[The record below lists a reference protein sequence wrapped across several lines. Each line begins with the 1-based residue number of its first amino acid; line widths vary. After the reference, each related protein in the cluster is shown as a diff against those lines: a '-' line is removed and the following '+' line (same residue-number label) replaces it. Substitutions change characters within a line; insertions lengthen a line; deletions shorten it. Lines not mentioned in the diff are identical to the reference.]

1 MMSTT
6 NPGGRG
12 PPAPGYSNST
22 DRPSCY
28 KTKRFGEA
36 TNGRQLRLENVRRF
50 DGAARADQPWDNLRR
65 DPELW
70 WNHGNCYVHLYA
82 QGQSRRGPAFKVP
95 FSTLQEQKCFPLI
108 ERFLDAWDQSDIP
121 DRSPTSETSKEP
133 RTFQL
138 QPRTTPSALPDPIR
152 RRMARG
158 RMAGVTAARQ
168 PPDRWAGRVDL
179 YIPAPPLADKRQ
191 ALEHHLATRNFFAWA
206 MGRSM
211 VGEQLGRALA
221 TLLESMHEFREAGAS
236 NVEDLVAYMDEEG
249 YLDFNGLPGNALAVL
264 YLAENFRLGDLFIDS
279 YVHCVGMSEILYRC
293 PEYHN
298 ISSRS
303 RRLIRKSRAE
313 MDARLS
319 SAGTMIR
326 TFLEDDLSESRLG
339 LTSGVRAHLDRFRAF
354 VHSFYASKFGYYP
367 PLPVDPGTEIFPAH
381 IYRSMAQDFEA
392 LYSYLVDRSFTMTDS
407 SPALAQGGICV
418 LQSVEAFDCHY
429 QFDSLHHPL
438 PLLPKIGAKAG
449 SSPSPSSIPDGG
461 STTTSPAPSTTSSR
475 RRRWFSSAVAAAVST
490 TSRHQSSSLDKLRPD
505 KKLVSH
511 AALMTATNS
520 TDVHLLENRFV
531 CAYRRFEEDSVL
543 AATTSNKFDRAEA
556 KISLVDARKVRWI
569 LVYCMHQT
577 LRACTATPAEV
588 RCVSA
593 GERQLP
599 PYSLCVDTTEL
610 PPWEEQ
616 TISYESV
623 EGDLLHVASEA
634 IGSPPSVAPPAL
646 MLEIRPDVDYYA
658 ITHRDETRPPVSGSL
673 SRSMSTFSASGALR
687 PLTGSNN
694 SIFKVPPRRSSLSSP
709 SRPTT
714 AAGDQNTGSLSRS
727 ASASSQ
733 FRKTL
738 SKLRGGVASS
748 ASSFTDRPLTSTPL
762 VPETFEL
769 PPRSIWRKSRRLSYR
784 EIFVQGYGNGTLDVM
799 KVGDSTAPKKNGNV
813 GKMTRPA
820 GNTNKTAGSDDTSA
834 SRVPMD
840 TAAYNDGEEEIP
852 VKVAPE
858 VVANRSAST
867 SSNSSNSS
875 TATKTSNAT
884 TAATS
889 LASSVP
895 SSPAHTAHGGL
906 DPWDKIPG
914 MAATVPEQQQQQQ
927 PSTPASTPPPAD
939 TATTAPSPVI
949 ELPTTPTPSPPP
961 CPIPPRAPGRMF
973 AAMAAA
979 AAAAPTVPK
988 RSAARRTW
996 AGLPVSTETPLED
1009 RLARAQRRISGP
1021 HIRFGPRL
1029 PAAAPSRSSSL
1040 QLRPQPQSQS
1050 QPLRPLRLVT
1060 MHSASVAPSLPSPAR
1075 IETDISA
1082 AVAAAAAEAAA
1093 AITRVAPQPA
1103 AGCANCANCGA
1114 AVPRHSAAT
1123 TTTTT
1128 TIDHPRRGNHP
1139 AARHSMGGTG
1149 YPPRRWTINGAS
1161 RPISAI
1167 AEDGPDFQTAWDQ
1180 FPELG
1185 GHRPLAA
1192 ARSGV
1197 GAR

>member
-6 NPGGRG
+6 KPGSRG
-12 PPAPGYSNST
+12 PPALGHSNST
-22 DRPSCY
+22 DRPNGY

-36 TNGRQLRLENVRRF
+36 VDGRLLRLENVRRF

-70 WNHGNCYVHLYA
+70 WNHGNCYVHLYG

-95 FSTLQEQKCFPLI
+95 FSTLQEQKCFPMI
-108 ERFLDAWDQSDIP
+108 ERFLVAWDQCDISERPTTSD
-121 DRSPTSETSKEP
+121 TSKEP
-133 RTFQL
+133 RAFQL
-138 QPRTTPSALPDPIR
+138 QPKTTPSALPDPIQR
-152 RRMARG
+152 RIVRG
-158 RMAGVTAARQ
+158 RKAGVTAARQ

-179 YIPAPPLADKRQ
+179 YIPAPPLSDKKQ
-191 ALEHHLATRNFFAWA
+191 ALEYHLATRNFFAWA

-221 TLLESMHEFREAGAS
+221 TLLESMHEFREAGT
-236 NVEDLVAYMDEEG
+236 NNIEDLVAYMDEEG

-264 YLAENFRLGDLFIDS
+264 YLAENFRLRDLYIDA
-279 YVHCVGMSEILYRC
+279 YVHCVGMSEILFRC

-298 ISSRS
+298 ISSKS
-303 RRLIRKSRAE
+303 RRLIRMSRAD
-313 MDARLS
+313 MDRRLD
-319 SAGTMIR
+319 SAGSMIR

-339 LTSGVRAHLDRFRAF
+339 LNSGVRAHLDRFRAF
-354 VHSFYASKFGYYP
+354 VHTFYASKFGYYP
-367 PLPVDPGTEIFPAH
+367 PLSVDPSADIFPAH
-381 IYRSMAQDFEA
+381 VYRSMAQDFEA
-392 LYSYLVDRSFTMTDS
+392 LYSYLVDRSFTMIDS

-418 LQSVEAFDCHY
+418 LQSVEAFDRHY

-438 PLLPKIGAKAG
+438 PLLPKTGGKAG
-449 SSPSPSSIPDGG
+449 SSSPSSGPDGG
-461 STTTSPAPSTTSSR
+461 STTTSPAPSMTSSKR
-475 RRRWFSSAVAAAVST
+475 RSWFSSAMAAAVGT
-490 TSRHQSSSLDKLRPD
+490 ASRHQSSSSSSSSGSSLEKLRPD
-505 KKLVSH
+505 RKLVSH

-531 CAYRRFEEDSVL
+531 CAYRRFEEDSVLL

-577 LRACTATPAEV
+577 LRACTATPPEV

-593 GERQLP
+593 GDRELP
-599 PYSLCVDTTEL
+599 PYSLCVDTSEL

-616 TISYESV
+616 AISYESV
-623 EGDLLHVASEA
+623 EGDLLHVASDA

-658 ITHRDETRPPVSGSL
+658 LTHRDETRPPMSATL
-673 SRSMSTFSASGALR
+673 SRSGSTVSASMAVR
-687 PLTGSNN
+687 PSTASNN
-694 SIFKVPPRRSSLSSP
+694 SMFRVPPRRSSLSSP
-709 SRPTT
+709 SPSRPTT
-714 AAGDQNTGSLSRS
+714 SGGDPNAANLSRSRS
-727 ASASSQ
+727 ASGP

-738 SKLRGGVASS
+738 NMLRGGVASS
-748 ASSFTDRPLTSTPL
+748 ASSFADRPLTSTPL

-769 PPRSIWRKSRRLSYR
+769 PPKSSWHKRRRPSYQ
-784 EIFVQGYGNGTLDVM
+784 EIFVQGYGNGTLNVVN
-799 KVGDSTAPKKNGNV
+799 VGDSTTPDKAGNV
-813 GKMTRPA
+813 GRTTRPA
-820 GNTNKTAGSDDTSA
+820 GNKNDTTSSDTRSVSRAQKDTTAEIDD
-834 SRVPMD
+834 
-840 TAAYNDGEEEIP
+840 EEDVP

-858 VVANRSAST
+858 AVANRSAST

-889 LASSVP
+889 LISSVP
-895 SSPAHTAHGGL
+895 SSPVSTAHSGVN
-906 DPWDKIPG
+906 PWDKIAG
-914 MAATVPEQQQQQQ
+914 ITATVPEQQ
-927 PSTPASTPPPAD
+927 PAVPVPTPAPTPTNASG
-939 TATTAPSPVI
+939 TGAAAPSPVVK
-949 ELPTTPTPSPPP
+949 LATPTPSPPP

-973 AAMAAA
+973 AAITATT
-979 AAAAPTVPK
+979 PSLPE
-988 RSAARRTW
+988 RNAARRTW
-996 AGLPVSTETPLED
+996 AGPASAATPTAV
-1009 RLARAQRRISGP
+1009 RLAQMQRVVSGP
-1021 HIRFGPRL
+1021 TRPPPRL
-1029 PAAAPSRSSSL
+1029 PVASSRSSSL
-1040 QLRPQPQSQS
+1040 QS

-1060 MHSASVAPSLPSPAR
+1060 MLSTTVAPSLPSPVR
-1075 IETDISA
+1075 VETDISA

-1093 AITRVAPQPA
+1093 AITRAAPPPPSST
-1103 AGCANCANCGA
+1103 GCASCGNCGA
-1114 AVPRHSAAT
+1114 AVPRHSAT
-1123 TTTTT
+1123 VG
-1128 TIDHPRRGNHP
+1128 HPRRNHP
-1139 AARHSMGGTG
+1139 AARHSMGGGGGGGGG
-1149 YPPRRWTINGAS
+1149 YPPRRWTVNGAA

-1167 AEDGPDFQTAWDQ
+1167 AEDGPSAADFQTAWDQ